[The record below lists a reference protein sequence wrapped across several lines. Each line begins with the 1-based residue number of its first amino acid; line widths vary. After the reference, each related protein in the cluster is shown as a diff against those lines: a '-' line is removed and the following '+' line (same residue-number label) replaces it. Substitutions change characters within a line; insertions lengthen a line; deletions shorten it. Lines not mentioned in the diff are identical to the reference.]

1 MGPPCLVN
9 DPVGQGSREDVVMA
23 RLLFTCR
30 PLSGHYE
37 PLVPL
42 ASAARDAGHAVAF
55 ATGAPVMARASRDGF
70 EALPAGP
77 GGDFR
82 DEWGPR
88 FPGYQRLV
96 GDEARRF
103 FLTEIFANLEL
114 APRAD
119 DLDDVLDRWRPD
131 LVVHEMAEL
140 AAPLVCSARGL
151 PYIDVSYG
159 PLIPAALLRAA
170 GQAAAPHWRARGLT
184 PAPLAGLL
192 RYLYLDTCPPSL
204 QNAEITA
211 VAAVQPLRPAAA
223 ALAAA
228 PLPDW
233 VAAMPDRPLVYLTLG
248 TVYNRDLGV
257 FATVLDGLR
266 DEPIAVVVTVGENND
281 PSALGSQP
289 ANIAV
294 RRYVPQAALLPHCH
308 AAVIHGG
315 AGTMLGALAAGV
327 PLLCLPQGADQH
339 GNADLVVAAGAGRK
353 LLRDDLTPATV
364 REATVALLNEPSY
377 RLAAQRIADEI
388 AAMPTAVEALAAIT
402 RFIT

>member
-1 MGPPCLVN
+1 
-9 DPVGQGSREDVVMA
+9 MA

-55 ATGAPVMARASRDGF
+55 ATGTPIAERARRDGF
-70 EALPAGP
+70 DALPAGP
-77 GGDFR
+77 GDDFR
-82 DEWGPR
+82 DQWGPR

-103 FLTEIFANLEL
+103 FFTEIFADLEL

-119 DLDDVLDRWRPD
+119 DLDGVLDRWRPD

-140 AAPLVCSARGL
+140 AAPLVCSTRAL

-159 PLIPAALLRAA
+159 PLIPLALLRAA
-170 GQAAAPHWRARGLT
+170 GQAAAPHWQARGLA
-184 PAPLAGLL
+184 PDPLAGLL
-192 RYLYLDTCPPSL
+192 RHLYLDTCPPSL
-204 QNAEITA
+204 QNPEITA
-211 VAAVQPLRPAAA
+211 AAAVQRLRPAAA
-223 ALAAA
+223 TLAAV

-233 VAAMPDRPLVYLTLG
+233 AAALPQRPLVYLTLG
-248 TVYNRDLGV
+248 TVYNRDLSV

-266 DEPIAVVVTVGENND
+266 DEPVSVVVTVGDNND
-281 PSALGSQP
+281 PSALGPQP
-289 ANIAV
+289 ANITV
-294 RRYVPQAALLPHCH
+294 RRYVPQATLLPLCH

-315 AGTMLGALAAGV
+315 AGTMLGAMAAGV
-327 PLLCLPQGADQH
+327 PLLCLPQGADQY
-339 GNADLVVAAGAGRK
+339 GNAERVAAAGAGRT
-353 LLRDDLTPATV
+353 LLRDELTSAAV
-364 REATVALLNEPSY
+364 REAIAALLDEPSY
-377 RLAAQRIADEI
+377 GLAAQRIGDEI
-388 AAMPTAVEALAAIT
+388 AAMPTAAEALGAIT